1 MRKTLREQ
9 IKGILGH
16 LTARCQ
22 VEDVDNIKTY
32 KYIMNDIRVTFR

>member
-1 MRKTLREQ
+1 MRKPLREQ

-16 LTARCQ
+16 LMARCQ
-22 VEDVDNIKTY
+22 VEDAGRIKDY